1 MATSNRFWPFSL
13 VVIGVVFTAWMVL
26 TSPSDASRVLQ
37 SCDERPAYPGCV
49 EVPVD
54 CGPYPESVCNVTKTA
69 VSHCDGCASADCHG
83 SGRRSESGNSHPHCD
98 HNTDCNRDTNCN
110 GHSDANLNRSVCPA
124 NYARAHACS
133 HCHAH
138 LNRNCADDSAITF
151 TFA

>member
-1 MATSNRFWPFSL
+1 MRGSACRLWPL
-13 VVIGVVFTAWMVL
+13 
-26 TSPSDASRVLQ
+26 SRKRLQ
-37 SCDERPAYPGCV
+37 RHENGS
-49 EVPVD
+49 
-54 CGPYPESVCNVTKTA
+54 ESA
-69 VSHCDGCASADCHG
+69 AHCDGCASADCHG